1 MPIPPNLKL
10 INVRENNL
18 KGLNLEL
25 PQDRF
30 TAVTG
35 LSGSG
40 KSSFAFGTVYAEGQ
54 RRYIETF
61 SSYTRQFFD
70 KVKKPDV
77 DLVENIRP
85 AIAIEQ
91 RTRIL
96 NSRSTVGSLTD
107 INDYLRLLWSNLAV
121 ATCPSCGIE
130 LKSWTAE
137 RLAPHIIEIITL
149 KNRRDGSHK
158 EGTAKEGLFLIGTRI
173 SLPDEARLAQGV
185 VERLVALGYNR
196 IFYAE
201 SSQTSP
207 EIVKIDEDPKLISK
221 LVVQREILLVLERVR
236 SSRID
241 KKRIR
246 EAIEQAYSLGK
257 GSCIVVE
264 YTQQRRNLAVISSD
278 SQQINR
284 NSSSYRTFEFTESP
298 TCPAQKLAIQ
308 KPRPTLF
315 SFNHPVGA
323 CEACRGFGNKLE
335 LDLDLIIPDPNKT
348 IRDKCIVCWSTEG
361 TAGEYRELLKFC
373 AKNEIPT
380 NVPWREL
387 GEAHKKL
394 IISGKT
400 REFWGIEAWFAWA
413 ERKTYKMHMR
423 VLLAKYRSPKP
434 CSECGGMRLKT
445 DALAYRLKGLN
456 IADAWAKP
464 IGELL
469 IWIDEVKSSL
479 KDSKEFS
486 KPLRDLFSALQGR
499 LKYLCDLGLP
509 YLTLD
514 RQARTLSGGETQ
526 RVSLASA
533 LGSDLVSTQFVLD
546 EPSVGLHA
554 RDGEKLF
561 SAVSQL
567 HKRGNSV
574 LVVEHDPEFIYES
587 QDVLELGPG
596 SGETGGSVTYYGSA
610 SGWDGINFDNTL
622 PFSDRIAVNT
632 DTRAL
637 RIRGANARNLKG
649 LNLDLPL
656 NRLVCLTG
664 VSGSGKSS
672 LVSQIIKA
680 EWDSFKIN
688 GSSSFF
694 PEGFEGVQNIAL
706 IDQAPLSKTPRAN
719 IATYSGIWDVV
730 RDLLAD
736 TEQAKSRA
744 LTRSAFSFNVNAGRC
759 TACDG
764 AGFIRE
770 DMQFLSDVFIPCEVC
785 LGSRFQQTVLDVQFQ
800 EKNVAEILK
809 MTVDVALNFFS
820 KKPKILA
827 ALSVLSK
834 LGLGHI
840 TLGHPLSELSGG
852 EAQRLKLVPYLGAVG
867 AGIKDLEP
875 SYDLQEEDG
884 LKSKKQGSGPS
895 LLIFDEPTTG
905 LHLKD
910 VENLIRVLR
919 LLRDAGHS
927 VLCVEHNLTLVL
939 SSDWILDL
947 GPEGGDEGGKLVG
960 CGTPEFM
967 MEHVASHTGSYLKNY
982 YQRFYGEKIRANRDQ
997 RALKQSKVAVGEK
1010 TPGETDENLS
1020 SQFLKIEGARVHN
1033 LKNIDIEIPLN
1044 KVVAFTGVSGSGK
1057 SSIAK
1062 DIIYAEGQRRYL
1074 DCLSP
1079 YARQFIKGLERP
1091 DIDHISNILPTI
1103 SVHQHMFQPGSLSTV
1118 GTLSEVYNFL
1128 RLLFSK
1134 IGLQYC
1140 PDHPKYAIEAVSA
1153 ARLTEVIKGSRA
1165 KQLKLLAPV
1174 VKMRKGMHQEVF
1186 YRAYSSGVSEVRVD
1200 GQLGTP
1206 FSFGEGLEKNKVH
1219 SIDFVIAKFN
1229 PQKVDAEL
1237 IEEAV
1242 NQGLALGGGEIIVI
1256 EDGDEQVFSSQRACP
1271 VCNRG
1276 FFKPSPED
1284 LSFHSTRGRCKKC
1297 GGTGVGKSGQVC
1309 VECHGSRLN
1318 AVGRNVRIGKLNI
1331 HEACSVTPAALRGFL
1346 ESLKFEARVEKIAL
1360 PILKDLIQKTVTLDE
1375 VGLDYLELTR
1385 DCATLSGGELQR
1397 LRLATA
1403 MGSPLT
1409 GAMYIFDEPSI
1420 GLHPV
1425 DNLKVLKK
1433 LHDLKDRG
1441 NSVILIEHDPAS
1453 ILAADSIVE
1462 VGPGGG
1468 SEGGRIV
1475 FNGEI
1480 GSFLEEAETS
1490 TAKAIR
1496 ENSCVDRRSRD
1507 ASGSIKISK
1516 GACNN
1521 VSGLNVELPL
1531 GNLVSVAGV
1540 SGAGKST
1547 LVHEILVWTL
1557 TQGKEQ
1563 GDKFVGERGEVAPS
1577 QKIDRVLLVDQQPI
1591 GATSRSTPASYL
1603 KIWDEIRRIFAGT
1616 IEAKSNGWGV
1626 DFFSY
1631 NSGKGRCQECKG
1643 LGQIKLEMNFL
1654 ADAKVTCEAC
1664 GGKRFSDLAES
1675 VHFSGLTVS
1684 QVLNLT
1690 FEEAR
1695 ARFSHHRKIHH
1706 PLKLACD
1713 LGLGYLTLGQGSN
1726 TLSGGESQRLK
1737 LVAELSSRPR
1747 GHTLYVL
1754 DEPTTG
1760 LHKLDVA
1767 RLIKALHE
1775 IVDRGNSVILI
1786 EHDLD
1791 AINSSDYVLELG
1803 PGPGPKGGQV
1813 VYMGSPLKLNAARSA
1828 WGEYLRTERESSS
1841 LGTHSD
1847 IEGVGGVV

>member
-1 MPIPPNLKL
+1 MPTPPNLKL
-10 INVRENNL
+10 LNVRENNL

-40 KSSFAFGTVYAEGQ
+40 KSSLAFGTVYAEGQ

-70 KVKKPDV
+70 KVKKPEV

-130 LKSWTAE
+130 LKSWSAE
-137 RLAPHIIEIITL
+137 RLAPHLIEIISL
-149 KNRRDGSHK
+149 KNQPDGR
-158 EGTAKEGLFLIGTRI
+158 GKEGLFLIGTRI

-185 VERLVALGYNR
+185 LERLVALGYNR
-196 IFYAE
+196 ILFSE
-201 SSQTSP
+201 SNQSEP
-207 EIVKIDEDPKLISK
+207 EIIKVDETPDLIGKLIK
-221 LVVQREILLVLERVR
+221 QREVVLVLERVR

-246 EAIEQAYSLGK
+246 EAIEQAYSLGR

-264 YTQQRRNLAVISSD
+264 YTQQRRNLAVISAD
-278 SQQINR
+278 SEQINR
-284 NSSSYRTFEFTESP
+284 NSSHHRIFEFTESP
-298 TCPAQKLAIQ
+298 TCPSQKLAIQ

-323 CEACRGFGNKLE
+323 CEACKGFGNKLE

-348 IRDKCIVCWSTEG
+348 IRNKCIVCWSSEG
-361 TAGEYRELLKFC
+361 TGGEYRELLKFC
-373 AKNEIPT
+373 AKNDIPID
-380 NVPWREL
+380 VPWRDL
-387 GEAHKKL
+387 SQAHKKL

-400 REFWGIEAWFAWA
+400 KEFWGIEAWFAWA

-423 VLLAKYRSPKP
+423 VLLAKYRSPRP
-434 CSECGGMRLKT
+434 CSECGGMRLKA

-456 IADAWAKP
+456 IADAWSKP
-464 IGELL
+464 IGDLL
-469 IWIDEVKSSL
+469 IWIDELKSSL
-479 KDSKEFS
+479 KDSQEFN
-486 KPLRDLFSALQGR
+486 KPLKDLFSALEGR

-561 SAVSQL
+561 AAVSQL

-596 SGETGGSVTYYGSA
+596 SGDTGGSVTYYGAA
-610 SGWDGINFDNTL
+610 SSWEGINFDKSI
-622 PFSDRIAVNT
+622 PVSDRVSVTT
-632 DTRAL
+632 DTGTL
-637 RIRGANARNLKG
+637 KIRGGAARNIKALD
-649 LNLDLPL
+649 LDLPL

-680 EWDSFKIN
+680 EWDSSKIN
-688 GSSSFF
+688 GSSVFF
-694 PEGFEGVQNIAL
+694 PEGFKGVENIAL

-736 TEQAKSRA
+736 TEQAKSLA

-785 LGSRFQQTVLDVQFQ
+785 LGSRFQQAVLDVQYQ

-809 MTVDVALNFFS
+809 MTVDVALSFFA
-820 KKPKILA
+820 KKPKIVSS
-827 ALSVLSK
+827 LSVLSK

-867 AGIKDLEP
+867 GGGKNPSVIYEP
-875 SYDLQEEDG
+875 EDEQCTSRQ
-884 LKSKKQGSGPS
+884 KSSGSS

-939 SSDWILDL
+939 SSDWVIDL
-947 GPEGGDEGGKLVG
+947 GPEGGAEGGKLVG

-967 MEHVASHTGSYLKNY
+967 MEYVESHTARYLKAYNE
-982 YQRFYGEKIRANRDQ
+982 RFYRSSPKGKGVTDKRLI
-997 RALKQSKVAVGEK
+997 KQVGGSEEASQSAQ
-1010 TPGETDENLS
+1010 TNTS
-1020 SQFLKIEGARVHN
+1020 STQQLKIEGARVHN
-1033 LKNIDIEIPLN
+1033 LQNIDIEIPLN

-1103 SVHQHMFQPGSLSTV
+1103 SVHQHVFQPGSLSTV

-1153 ARLTEVIKGSRA
+1153 AKLTEVIKSSRA

-1186 YRAYSSGVSEVRVD
+1186 FRAYSSGVSEVRVD
-1200 GQLGTP
+1200 GQWGTP
-1206 FSFGEGLEKNKVH
+1206 FSFGEGLEKSKVH

-1242 NQGLALGGGEIIVI
+1242 NQGLALGGGEIIVV

-1297 GGTGVGKSGQVC
+1297 GGTGIGKSGQVC
-1309 VECHGSRLN
+1309 GECHGSRLN

-1331 HEACSVTPAALRGFL
+1331 HEACAVTPAVLRGFL
-1346 ESLKFEARVEKIAL
+1346 ESLKFESRVEKIAS
-1360 PILKDLIQKTVTLDE
+1360 PILKDLIQKTLTLDE

-1420 GLHPV
+1420 GLHPL
-1425 DNLKVLKK
+1425 DNMKVLSK
-1433 LHDLKDRG
+1433 LHDLKERG

-1480 GSFLEEAETS
+1480 KEFLEDSETL

-1496 ENSCVDRRSRD
+1496 ENSCVDVREREG
-1507 ASGSIKISK
+1507 SGAIKISK
-1516 GACNN
+1516 GSCNN
-1521 VSGLNVELPL
+1521 IKELSLDLPL

-1557 TQGKEQ
+1557 TRGKEQ
-1563 GDKFVGERGEVAPS
+1563 GDKFVSERGEVTPS

-1603 KIWDEIRRIFAGT
+1603 KIWDEIRKIFAGT

-1654 ADAKVTCEAC
+1654 ADARVTCEAC
-1664 GGKRFSDLAES
+1664 GGRRFNDLAES

-1737 LVAELSSRPR
+1737 LVSELSSRPR

-1775 IVDRGNSVILI
+1775 IVDRGNSVVLI

-1791 AINSSDYVLELG
+1791 AINSSDYVVELG
-1803 PGPGPKGGQV
+1803 PGPGPKGGKI
-1813 VYMGSPLKLNAARSA
+1813 VYSGSPAKLRAAKSA
-1828 WGEYLRTERESSS
+1828 WGEFLRAQTERSPDSVLSYGES
-1841 LGTHSD
+1841 LTGA
-1847 IEGVGGVV
+1847 V